1 MGAAKDGMKPE
12 LEELLYC
19 LGTNVFR
26 CVVLLV
32 SR

>member
-19 LGTNVFR
+19 LGTKVF
-26 CVVLLV
+26 VVLFCL
-32 SR
+32 